1 VIFFKKGGR
10 TKMNIGSLLS
20 QNARKFPEVLAI
32 ECEGRSYTYRQFNE
46 EVNRLAHGLLKLGIN
61 RAIKLH

>member
-1 VIFFKKGGR
+1 
-10 TKMNIGSLLS
+10 MNIGSLLS

-46 EVNRLAHGLLKLGIN
+46 EVNRLAHGLLVMGIN
-61 RAIKLH
+61 KGDKIA

>member
-1 VIFFKKGGR
+1 
-10 TKMNIGSLLS
+10 MNIGSLLS